1 MALATPDT
9 ILHQQQHYYQ
19 TTKREDLEGAQKV
32 SDAALAYFDKLKPSR
47 VDSCV
52 EYWQVELFS
61 SSGWAAAY
69 PVVQWLWQIA
79 YHEKKIFIF
88 TSQVSVTS
96 EKSCLEIDIFSI
108 STPKAIQ
115 LAHSSCRMISV
126 RRIIQ
131 FGFGSTPQSR
141 SSHRLGRRGRQRDR
155 PWSAGCNCIKVL
167 LSNSSLTYTP
177 VSPSR
182 YILELLEKS
191 CLEYWQVELF
201 SSWEC
206 HLALVLEGSPRDQLQ
221 RCAGC
226 LVSHWRRQHI
236 RGFWRR
242 GLLRGR
248 TEGDCQGDGPVPGSA
263 VCDQLTLEQLSR
275 LLLKVRHIDCVH
287 WFGKCFVPVDNQ

>member
-1 MALATPDT
+1 MWSPHMSVPGRSIARPASTAIRRASRRRKHYQQHHPHLQQQHHNHHQHHMALATPDT

-69 PVVQWLWQIA
+69 LVVQWLWQIA

-155 PWSAGCNCIKVL
+155 P
-167 LSNSSLTYTP
+167 
-177 VSPSR
+177 
-182 YILELLEKS
+182 
-191 CLEYWQVELF
+191 
-201 SSWEC
+201 
-206 HLALVLEGSPRDQLQ
+206 
-221 RCAGC
+221 
-226 LVSHWRRQHI
+226 
-236 RGFWRR
+236 
-242 GLLRGR
+242 
-248 TEGDCQGDGPVPGSA
+248 
-263 VCDQLTLEQLSR
+263 
-275 LLLKVRHIDCVH
+275 
-287 WFGKCFVPVDNQ
+287 